1 MQKAV
6 FKYAIV
12 MLWNNYNGRWLC
24 FGQQIEIGNSVD
36 IDISL
41 EKFETTEVVKHERL

>member
-1 MQKAV
+1 MKYINYGV
-6 FKYAIV
+6 FV
-12 MLWNNYNGRWLC
+12 TG
-24 FGQQIEIGNSVD
+24 GGHGIGNSVD

>member
-12 MLWNNYNGRWLC
+12 MLWNNYKGGYALVNRP
-24 FGQQIEIGNSVD
+24 EIGNSVD
-36 IDISL
+36 VDISL